1 MGRCE
6 YLKSNDFKTDVLVFI
21 KLSLL
26 VMSKLNQVSQ
36 NHAVL

>member
-6 YLKSNDFKTDVLVFI
+6 YWKPNDFKNDVLVFI

-26 VMSKLNQVSQ
+26 VMSKLNQVS
-36 NHAVL
+36 